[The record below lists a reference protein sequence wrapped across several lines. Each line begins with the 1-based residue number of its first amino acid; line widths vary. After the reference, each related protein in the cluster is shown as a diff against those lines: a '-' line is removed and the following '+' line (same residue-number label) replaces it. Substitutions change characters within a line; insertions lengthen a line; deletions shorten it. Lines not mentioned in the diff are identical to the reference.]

1 MNLIVKRIEFSY
13 GHRLLNYQGKCAH
26 PHGHNGCLEVEIA
39 SEELDPRGMVVDFN
53 EVKSRLEE
61 FIETELDHRMILQ
74 EGDPLVEALRSVGE
88 EPYILRAN
96 PTAENIARLIFDEAR
111 ARGLAV
117 TAVRLWETSQ
127 SFAEYRDG
135 RR

>member
-1 MNLIVKRIEFSY
+1 MWTTMRHSAFLPDSSPSCET
-13 GHRLLNYQGKCAH
+13 
-26 PHGHNGCLEVEIA
+26 
-39 SEELDPRGMVVDFN
+39 LDERGMVADFN

-88 EPYILRAN
+88 EPFILRAN
-96 PTAENIARLIFDEAR
+96 PTAENIARLVFDEAR

-117 TAVRLWETSQ
+117 TAVRLWETPQ
-127 SFAEYRDG
+127 SFAEYREG
-135 RR
+135 